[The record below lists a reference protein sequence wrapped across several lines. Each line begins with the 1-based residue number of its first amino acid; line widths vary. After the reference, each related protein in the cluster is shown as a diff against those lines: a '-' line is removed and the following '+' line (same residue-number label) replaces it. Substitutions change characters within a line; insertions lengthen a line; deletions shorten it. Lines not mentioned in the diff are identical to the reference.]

1 MKSTQI
7 KLANVLASYYGMKTQ
22 NPTKAKKHLVQF
34 MKKHELTILDVQN
47 AMPFARVII
56 QKRTDA
62 FMNGST
68 TARLND

>member
-1 MKSTQI
+1 
-7 KLANVLASYYGMKTQ
+7 MKTQ
-22 NPTKAKKHLVQF
+22 NPAKAKKHLVQF
-34 MKKHELTILDVQN
+34 MKKHELTMLDVQN